1 MICLHIKVLHAVI
14 FNGEGSEVKNT
25 SRNDVTYAITRGC
38 GEGLKNDPSPS
49 LPREE
54 ERPTPALPERKDP
67 PPPSLFREGGI
78 ANGHS

>member
-25 SRNDVTYAITRGC
+25 SRNDVTYAITMGC
-38 GEGLKNDPSPS
+38 GEGFKNDPSPS
-49 LPREE
+49 LP
-54 ERPTPALPERKDP
+54 ERRDP
-67 PPPSLFREGGI
+67 PPPTLFREGVI